1 MRKHCFLR
9 LVLYNRFRRLLLLHA
24 ILLIII
30 SNPDQVQGQIS
41 SGEELTEDQ
50 NQATK
55 PLEVRGVP
63 FEFVR
68 IPA

>member
-1 MRKHCFLR
+1 
-9 LVLYNRFRRLLLLHA
+9 LLLLHA

-50 NQATK
+50 DQATK